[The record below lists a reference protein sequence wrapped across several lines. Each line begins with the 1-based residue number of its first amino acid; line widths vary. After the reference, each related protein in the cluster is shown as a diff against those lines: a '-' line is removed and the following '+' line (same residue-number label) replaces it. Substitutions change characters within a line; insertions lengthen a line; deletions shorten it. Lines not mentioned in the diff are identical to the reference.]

1 MIQARF
7 ILFSSVQL
15 TESPRSPRSQLG
27 WASTSTPAS
36 LDPPSAPIRSSSEP
50 SVIKSFSEQSYEG
63 ESCTEEHSYYAMT
76 IQGDITVEI
85 HSVALLLIFKDD
97 IAKLSLHYYCCTIT
111 IQGDILLLY
120 CYAKAYSERL
130 CESNSFDFFMKELS
144 LR

>member
-7 ILFSSVQL
+7 ILFSPVQL
-15 TESPRSPRSQLG
+15 TDSPRSPRSQLG
-27 WASTSTPAS
+27 WASTSTQAS

-76 IQGDITVEI
+76 IQGDVTMEI

-97 IAKLSLHYYCCTIT
+97 IAKLSLHYYYVV
-111 IQGDILLLY
+111 LLLFKEISSY
-120 CYAKAYSERL
+120 CIAMPRPTQRL
-130 CESNSFDFFMKELS
+130 CQRNSFDFF
-144 LR
+144 